1 MRTRLSACCDEKA
14 DEIIELLRKNG
25 YLAYYVGGCVRDA
38 LMGKT
43 PHDFDIATNA
53 LPDQTARLFRENGYA
68 VLETGARHGTVS
80 ICFGKRAYEIT
91 TFRTESAY
99 RDHRRPDSVKFIS
112 SLKEDLSRRDFTI
125 NALAFYKEE
134 GLLDYFGGEND
145 LKNRT
150 IRCVGEPNVRFA
162 EDALRILRALRFS
175 AVLDFSMEPD
185 TAAAVHTCREWI
197 RSVSAER
204 ICVEF
209 SGILTADGA
218 VRILRDYIDVL
229 GVFLPELLPSV
240 GFPQNSPWHIYDVFA
255 HTLTALG
262 HTPAD
267 LTLRLAVLLH
277 DIGKPYVY
285 TQDENGTGH
294 FKGHAALSA
303 ELADRILRRLK
314 FGRRLREDVCLLVR
328 HHDDRIPCDAASIKR
343 LIRSMGKENA
353 LRLVQVERADRAAQN
368 PVMVAERSRAVE
380 KIGRMIHELTRPDA
394 ACITIA
400 DLAVSGEDLLAE
412 GIPQGVRIGK
422 ALAMLLEEVTEERLP
437 NEREAL
443 LRFLREN
450 QALL

>member
-1 MRTRLSACCDEKA
+1 M
-14 DEIIELLRKNG
+14 
-25 YLAYYVGGCVRDA
+25 
-38 LMGKT
+38 
-43 PHDFDIATNA
+43 
-53 LPDQTARLFRENGYA
+53 
-68 VLETGARHGTVS
+68 
-80 ICFGKRAYEIT
+80 
-91 TFRTESAY
+91 
-99 RDHRRPDSVKFIS
+99 
-112 SLKEDLSRRDFTI
+112 
-125 NALAFYKEE
+125 
-134 GLLDYFGGEND
+134 DYFGGEND

-197 RSVSAER
+197 RTVSAER
-204 ICVEF
+204 ICAEF

-255 HTLTALG
+255 HTLTALE

-328 HHDDRIPCDAASIKR
+328 HHDDRIPCDAASVKR

>member
-1 MRTRLSACCDEKA
+1 M
-14 DEIIELLRKNG
+14 
-25 YLAYYVGGCVRDA
+25 
-38 LMGKT
+38 
-43 PHDFDIATNA
+43 
-53 LPDQTARLFRENGYA
+53 
-68 VLETGARHGTVS
+68 
-80 ICFGKRAYEIT
+80 
-91 TFRTESAY
+91 
-99 RDHRRPDSVKFIS
+99 
-112 SLKEDLSRRDFTI
+112 
-125 NALAFYKEE
+125 
-134 GLLDYFGGEND
+134 
-145 LKNRT
+145 
-150 IRCVGEPNVRFA
+150 
-162 EDALRILRALRFS
+162 
-175 AVLDFSMEPD
+175 
-185 TAAAVHTCREWI
+185 
-197 RSVSAER
+197 
-204 ICVEF
+204 
-209 SGILTADGA
+209 
-218 VRILRDYIDVL
+218 RDYIDVL

-255 HTLTALG
+255 HTLTALE

-328 HHDDRIPCDAASIKR
+328 HHDDRIPCDAASVKR

>member
-68 VLETGARHGTVS
+68 VLETGAQHGTVS

-197 RSVSAER
+197 RIVSAER
-204 ICVEF
+204 ICAEF
-209 SGILTADGA
+209 SEILTADGA

-255 HTLTALG
+255 HTLTALE

-328 HHDDRIPCDAASIKR
+328 HHDDRIPCDAASVKR

>member
-1 MRTRLSACCDEKA
+1 MPFRIRP
-14 DEIIELLRKNG
+14 RG
-25 YLAYYVGGCVRDA
+25 FF
-38 LMGKT
+38 GKT
-43 PHDFDIATNA
+43 VMPFSK
-53 LPDQTARLFRENGYA
+53 P
-68 VLETGARHGTVS
+68 GARHGTVS

-197 RSVSAER
+197 RTVSAER
-204 ICVEF
+204 ICAEF

-255 HTLTALG
+255 HTLTALE

-328 HHDDRIPCDAASIKR
+328 HHDDRIPCDAASVKR